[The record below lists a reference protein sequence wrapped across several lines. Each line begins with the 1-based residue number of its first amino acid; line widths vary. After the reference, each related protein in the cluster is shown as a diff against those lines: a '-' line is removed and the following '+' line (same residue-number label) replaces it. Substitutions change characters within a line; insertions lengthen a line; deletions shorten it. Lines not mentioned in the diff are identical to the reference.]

1 MVYLD
6 NNATTAIAPEVLE
19 AMLPLFKT
27 QWGNPSSLH
36 TFGSNTKRCI
46 EDAREKVAA
55 LLGASDSS
63 EIIFTSGGSESNT
76 MALLG
81 AVSAMPGT
89 PTVLTSEVEHSA
101 VLGPY
106 AKLEKENHSTIRM
119 AVDELGNLDLG
130 ALKAELAKIEGSILA
145 SFMWA
150 NNETGVIFPMKELAD
165 LVHEA
170 DGLLHTD
177 AIQAAGKIP
186 VNVQNVPVDMLSI
199 SGHKIYAP
207 KGIGALYLRRGT
219 RLEPLILGGQ
229 QERARRAGTE
239 NVPYIVGL
247 GKACELAQ
255 EQMEQDAKREQDLR
269 DRLEQGILSTCKRT
283 MVNGDLSHRL
293 PNTCNISF
301 DQLEGEA
308 ILLML
313 DDAGICASAGSAC
326 QSGSIEVSH
335 VLKAMN
341 LPRSRMQGAIRL
353 SVGRYTTEADVDAVL
368 KQLPA
373 MIDRQ
378 RALTPLVQG

>member
-1 MVYLD
+1 MIYLD

-19 AMLPLFKT
+19 AMLPFFKT

-36 TFGSNTKRCI
+36 TFGSSTKRCI

-55 LLGASDSS
+55 LLGASDST

-81 AVSAMPGT
+81 AVSAMQGT
-89 PTVLTSEVEHSA
+89 PTILTSHVEHSA

-106 AKLEKENHSTIRM
+106 AKLEKENHPTIRI
-119 AVDELGNLDLG
+119 AVDELGNLDRG
-130 ALKAELAKIEGSILA
+130 ALKAELAKVEGSILA

-150 NNETGVIFPMKELAD
+150 NNETGVIFPMTELAE
-165 LVHEA
+165 LIHEA
-170 DGLLHTD
+170 AGLLHTD

-186 VNVQNVPVDMLSI
+186 INVQHVPVDMLSI

-269 DRLEQGILSTCKRT
+269 DRLEQGILSTCKGA
-283 MVNGDLSHRL
+283 MVNGDLTRRL

-353 SVGRYTTEADVDAVL
+353 SVGRYTTEADIDGVL
-368 KQLPA
+368 KHLPA
-373 MIDRQ
+373 IIDRQ
-378 RALTPLVQG
+378 RARSPLVQG

>member
-6 NNATTAIAPEVLE
+6 NNATTAVAPEVLE
-19 AMLPLFKT
+19 AMLPFFKT
-27 QWGNPSSLH
+27 QWGNPSSLYS
-36 TFGSNTKRCI
+36 FGSSTKRCI

-81 AVSAMPGT
+81 AASAMQGT
-89 PTVLTSEVEHSA
+89 PTILTSQVEHSA

-106 AKLEKENHSTIRM
+106 AKLEKENHPTIRM
-119 AVDELGNLDLG
+119 SVDKLGNLDLN
-130 ALKAELAKIEGSILA
+130 ALKTELAKCAGSTLA

-150 NNETGVIFPMKELAD
+150 NNETGVIFPMKDLAELI
-165 LVHEA
+165 HEA

-186 VNVQNVPVDMLSI
+186 INVQNDPVDMLSI
-199 SGHKIYAP
+199 SGHKLYAP
-207 KGIGALYLRRGT
+207 KGIGALYLRRGS
-219 RLEPLILGGQ
+219 RMEPLILGGQ
-229 QERARRAGTE
+229 QERSRRAGTE

-247 GKACELAQ
+247 GKACELAM
-255 EQMEQDAKREQDLR
+255 ERMEQDARREQDLR
-269 DRLEQGILSTCKRT
+269 DRLEQGILSTCKGA
-283 MVNGDLSHRL
+283 MVNGDPTRRL
-293 PNTCNISF
+293 PNTTNMSF

-313 DDAGICASAGSAC
+313 DDVGICASAGSAC

-341 LPRSRMQGAIRL
+341 LPCSRMQGAVRL
-353 SVGRYTTEADVDAVL
+353 SVGRYTTDADIDCLL
-368 KQLPA
+368 KELPSI
-373 MIDRQ
+373 IDRQ
-378 RALTPLVQG
+378 RALKPLA